1 MSVQN
6 WNANDYAKHSSAQLK
21 WAMELIE
28 KMPLTGTESLL
39 DLGCG
44 DGKITALLAKKLAHG
59 RVLGIDASET
69 MISNAESTFLQ
80 AEHPNLSFKKMDASF
95 LTFQEEFD
103 LVFSNSALHWIKDHG
118 PLLKGIRRALK
129 PNGTCFLRFGGKG
142 TLDAFQP
149 CIDAILN
156 NAKWASY
163 FSPIEYFSTFE
174 NLWGLYDD
182 ASYMD
187 WLVAHELTALSIKL
201 IPSDMVQNNRAALE
215 GWARTTWHPYLSLV
229 PEHLKN
235 EFVSELIDHYLAI
248 HPADDDGKIHVN
260 MIRLEVQAQKG

>member
-80 AEHPNLSFKKMDASF
+80 AEHPNLSFKKMAASF

-129 PNGTCFLRFGGKG
+129 PNGTTSVR
-142 TLDAFQP
+142 
-149 CIDAILN
+149 
-156 NAKWASY
+156 
-163 FSPIEYFSTFE
+163 
-174 NLWGLYDD
+174 
-182 ASYMD
+182 
-187 WLVAHELTALSIKL
+187 
-201 IPSDMVQNNRAALE
+201 
-215 GWARTTWHPYLSLV
+215 
-229 PEHLKN
+229 
-235 EFVSELIDHYLAI
+235 
-248 HPADDDGKIHVN
+248 
-260 MIRLEVQAQKG
+260 